1 MSFNKSSLM
10 FPAGILSPETYR
22 RGGQD
27 NDGQLIGV
35 TPSQEPANILLFG
48 TGLVGLV
55 GGRFRRKK
63 K

>member
-1 MSFNKSSLM
+1 M